1 MEKQINEQIEELVKD
16 SLVEISVINI
26 QASPFAT
33 NVGIGINEG
42 YIKKIASFVNG
53 DENKIQEIIK
63 KHANDL
69 GEEISNYIKSCNNK
83 IDEEQQKIFDDLLR
97 IFGIKNTK

>member
-1 MEKQINEQIEELVKD
+1 MEKQINEQIEELLNE
-16 SLVEISVINI
+16 SLDEVANINI

-33 NVGIGINEG
+33 KVNISINEG

-63 KHANDL
+63 RHANYL
-69 GEEISNYIKSCNNK
+69 GEEISNYIKSCNNN
-83 IDEEQQKIFDDLLR
+83 IDEEQSRIHDDILR
-97 IFGIKNTK
+97 ILGIKTTK